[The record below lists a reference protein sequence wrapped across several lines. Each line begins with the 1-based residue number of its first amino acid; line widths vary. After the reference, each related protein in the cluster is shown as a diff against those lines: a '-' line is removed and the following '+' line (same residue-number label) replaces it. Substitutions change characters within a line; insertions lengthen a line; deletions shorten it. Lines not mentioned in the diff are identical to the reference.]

1 MSETAPEST
10 PHRQSGSPF
19 LRKLGPLPLWAW
31 MGIGLGLALA
41 FSLWEKNKKAAA
53 SSSQASSS
61 GSTGAVSTTASGTPS
76 DLIPQFVNQ
85 VFQSP
90 TPPADVTVTNQQTV
104 TNPPPAVTPPPKTV
118 QRPQPTQES
127 QYPAPS
133 GFGGQKLS
141 GTSIRLKWNAES
153 DLYGNPNA
161 TYTWVVK
168 DSQGNTK
175 TGTTPGTNAT
185 VSGLKPNT
193 GYSIGVYVTQD
204 STHQNGS
211 PTYSYVTT

>member
-1 MSETAPEST
+1 M
-10 PHRQSGSPF
+10 
-19 LRKLGPLPLWAW
+19 RKLGPLPLWAW
-31 MGIGLGLALA
+31 MGIGLGVALA

-53 SSSQASSS
+53 SSSQSSSS
-61 GSTGAVSTTASGTPS
+61 GSTGAASTTASGTPS

-90 TPPADVTVTNQQTV
+90 SPPPDVTVTNQQTV
-104 TNPPPAVTPPPKTV
+104 TNPPPTTPPPTSPPPKTV
-118 QRPQPTQES
+118 QRPQPTQEA

-133 GFGGQKLS
+133 GFQSSKLS

-153 DLYGNPNA
+153 DLYGNPSA

-175 TGTTPGTNAT
+175 TGTTSGTTAT

-193 GYSIGVYVTQD
+193 GYSTGVYVTQD
-204 STHQNGS
+204 STHQNGA
-211 PTYSYVTT
+211 PTYSYTET

>member
-1 MSETAPEST
+1 M
-10 PHRQSGSPF
+10 
-19 LRKLGPLPLWAW
+19 RKLGPLPLWAW

-53 SSSQASSS
+53 SSSQSSSS
-61 GSTGAVSTTASGTPS
+61 GSTGAASTTASGTPS

-90 TPPADVTVTNQQTV
+90 SPPPDVTVNNNTTNAA
-104 TNPPPAVTPPPKTV
+104 PPPPTSPPPKTK
-118 QRPQPTQES
+118 QRPQPTEEA

-133 GFGGQKLS
+133 GFASSKLS

-153 DLYGNPNA
+153 DLYGNPSA

-175 TGTTPGTNAT
+175 TGTTSGTTAT

-193 GYSIGVYVTQD
+193 GYSTGVYVTQD
-204 STHQNGS
+204 STHQNGA
-211 PTYSYVTT
+211 PTYSYTET